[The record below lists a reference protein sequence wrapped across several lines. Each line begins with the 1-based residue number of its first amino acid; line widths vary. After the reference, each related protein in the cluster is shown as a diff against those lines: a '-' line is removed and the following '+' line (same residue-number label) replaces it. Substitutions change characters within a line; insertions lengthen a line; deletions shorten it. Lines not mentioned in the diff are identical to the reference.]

1 MTPGANTKV
10 YGAVDPALTGSLS
23 GFLVGDGV
31 TAVYSRTAG
40 ETVLGGPYTISAVLS
55 PVGVLS
61 NYTITYNTALFTI
74 TPKALTIKANALT
87 KIFGATYVFDTT
99 PPSPDFTV
107 TGLIGSDSVTSVVL
121 TSPGAAAGASVAG
134 NPFAVTISGA
144 LGTGLDNYAVTYMNG
159 TLSLAY
165 IFVGFTSP
173 VDNNEILNVV
183 KAGQAIPL
191 KWRVLDAANQPVS
204 NLTSVNVY
212 VSSLSCSL
220 GLTTDQ
226 LTEVAS
232 GASGLQNLGNGYYQ
246 FNWKSPTSY
255 ARSCKTLH
263 VDLGDGV
270 SRTALFQFT
279 K

>member
-1 MTPGANTKV
+1 MSGTPYSITC
-10 YGAVDPALTGSLS
+10 
-23 GFLVGDGV
+23 LVG
-31 TAVYSRTAG
+31 T
-40 ETVLGGPYTISAVLS
+40 LSAD
-55 PVGVLS
+55 
-61 NYTITYNTALFTI
+61 NY
-74 TPKALTIKANALT
+74 
-87 KIFGATYVFDTT
+87 
-99 PPSPDFTV
+99 DFTV
-107 TGLIGSDSVTSVVL
+107 FTPGSL
-121 TSPGAAAGASVAG
+121 
-134 NPFAVTISGA
+134 TIS
-144 LGTGLDNYAVTYMNG
+144 YV
-159 TLSLAY
+159 
-165 IFVGFTSP
+165 FVGFTSP

-226 LTEVAS
+226 LTEVAA